1 MKIQIST
8 DYALRILRYLHENKG
23 ELHTAMNI
31 AQAIG
36 ITYPVFIKI
45 ANQMKREKL
54 LNSAQ
59 GRHGGYQLG
68 KPAHEISFYDVY
80 LCIEGD
86 LQINRCFKETEDEPC
101 TNGHKA
107 HCKLHQFLHSL
118 QDEMIASMSEVSI
131 ADLVG
136 SGNRRCCSYDPG
148 I

>member
-45 ANQMKREKL
+45 ANQMKKEEL
-54 LNSAQ
+54 VNSAQ
-59 GRHGGYQLG
+59 GRNGGYQLG
-68 KPAHEISFYDVY
+68 KPAYKISLYDVF

-86 LQINRCFKETEDEPC
+86 LQINRCFNENEDEPC

-107 HCKLHQFLHSL
+107 HCKLRKFFQGL

-136 SGNRRCCSYDPG
+136 TGNRRCHSDDAR